1 MKTIATVASL
11 CVVATTLAACGGS
24 GGSSSNAP
32 KASSEASFV
41 NGATFT
47 MSLATDP
54 GNLDPQL
61 SAANAVFQTTSFGY
75 DSLIHIDKD
84 GKLSPQLATSWKA
97 SGTTATLQLRS
108 GITCTDGSPFTA
120 QDAAAN
126 INFVGDVKNKS
137 PLAGTYVPPGATATA
152 SGSTVTVTLKA
163 PVPFLLEGLANVYMV
178 CKKGM
183 ADRKMLAR
191 KTDGTGLY
199 SLTED
204 VASDHVGFTKRAGY
218 TWGAGGVTSD
228 TKGLPAKV
236 VVKFVSNETT
246 AANLLLSGGLNAS
259 TILGPDTKRLQA
271 TNLFVSKATALR
283 GDMWYNQAA
292 KRPGAD
298 PAVRKALTQ
307 AVDLPQLAKVLT
319 SGEGGPG
326 TTLAVAAPVA
336 CPGNSVAKAL
346 PPHGLDQAKAT
357 LDAAGWKAGGD
368 GTRSKGGAPLAL
380 TFLYSTAG
388 GPSEAAAAEL
398 AASTWK
404 QLGVNVTTQAKTDP
418 QLIQTTLGGSGNWDI
433 VWLPLNVSSP
443 DQLVPFLSGP
453 TPTAGNN
460 FAGIK
465 NAAYDAGVAKA
476 SKLPGS
482 AGCSDWLA
490 AESNLIK
497 DADVI
502 PFANNA
508 VKTFGKGAQFD
519 TGFNAVVPSTIRM
532 LAS

>member
-1 MKTIATVASL
+1 MKTIATVAGL
-11 CVVATTLAACGGS
+11 CVVATALAACGGG
-24 GGSSSNAP
+24 GGSTNSP
-32 KASSEASFV
+32 KASGGGNVV

-47 MSLATDP
+47 MSLTADP

-75 DSLIHIDKD
+75 DSLIHIDKN

-97 SGTTATLQLRS
+97 SGTTATLELRP

-120 QDAAAN
+120 ADAAAN
-126 INFVGDVKNKS
+126 INFVGDAKNKS
-137 PLAGTYVPPGATATA
+137 PLGGLFVPAGATATA
-152 SGSTVTVTLKA
+152 TGSTVTVKLTA

-183 ADRKMLAR
+183 ADRKTMAN
-191 KTDGTGLY
+191 KTDGTGLFA
-199 SLTED
+199 LTED
-204 VASDHVGFTKRAGY
+204 VAGDHVGYTKRAGY
-218 TWGAGGVTSD
+218 TWGPGGVTSD

-236 VVKFVSNETT
+236 AVKFVSNETT

-259 TILGPDTKRLQA
+259 TILGPDGKRLQA
-271 TNLFVSKATALR
+271 ANLFVSKAPTLQ
-283 GDMWYNQAA
+283 GEMWYNQAA
-292 KRPGAD
+292 QRPGAD

-319 SGEGGPG
+319 SGDGTAA
-326 TTLAVAAPVA
+326 TTLAVAPPVA
-336 CPGNSVAKAL
+336 CPGSSVAKAL
-346 PPHGLDQAKAT
+346 PQHGLDKAKAT

-368 GTRSKGGAPLAL
+368 GTRSKGGTPLAL
-380 TFLYSTAG
+380 TFLYITGTGSG
-388 GPSEAAAAEL
+388 GPAAAEL

-404 QLGVNVTTQAKTDP
+404 QLGANITTQAKSNP
-418 QLIQTTLGGSGNWDI
+418 QVIQTVLGGSGNWDI
-433 VWLPLNVSSP
+433 GWLPVNVSSP
-443 DQLVPFLSGP
+443 DQMIPFLSGP

-476 SKLPGS
+476 SKLQGA
-482 AGCSDWLA
+482 AGCADWLA
-490 AESNLIK
+490 AESALVKN
-497 DADVI
+497 ADVI

-508 VKTFGKGAQFD
+508 IKTFGKGARFD
-519 TGFNAVVPSTIRM
+519 SGFNAVVPATIRM